1 MNYSPLNFTQLCQAD
16 ELLHNGGLF
25 FAWLH
30 AGHIG
35 IREIMNLTP
44 QASEKPFDV
53 SKLEEKVRQFGDLL
67 GEIIKEQ
74 EGEVVYQT
82 VEKLRKGYIRLR
94 HNDDAAARAE
104 LMGFIDSMDTDLLE
118 KIIRAFNTFYIITNI
133 VEEDFQ
139 HRERRHEV
147 QKAGAKLWKG
157 SARRTILDL
166 KEAGMTAPEL
176 QSLLDQ
182 MRYIP
187 VFTAHP
193 TEARRRTMMDIQRR
207 IFLVIDQLESPYL
220 SGEERESILRHLKV
234 QIQLLWRTNEV
245 RTRKPTVEDEI
256 RYGLYYFRESL
267 FEAIPTLYRY
277 FERATRMAYGWGEV
291 TVPSFLRFGSWIGGD
306 RDGNPFVTPALTRK
320 AIRMQMQVALEE
332 YINRVS
338 QLRTVLSHS
347 SQFITPTTAL
357 SEHLIAEEARLA
369 KTLFSHTQ
377 TTFAQ
382 EPYRRLLSLMQYKL
396 RQTLATVEARLQN
409 ENAPLPA
416 TAYTDVSEFLHE
428 LYLIRDSLRSHNDQV
443 IAGRELKDLIRL
455 VETCG
460 FGLYKL
466 DIRQESTIHSET
478 VAETLKLAGL
488 CNNYLEL
495 PENERMEC
503 LAELILRPRIPM
515 PHRPKLSE
523 KSAETLEIFDSMVEM
538 RTEAGAGIFG
548 AYVISMTHH
557 ASHIMEVMLLARM
570 AGLVGY
576 DENRQLFCNIRI
588 SPLFETIEDLK
599 HITDVL
605 SSLFENET
613 YRTLLHT
620 TDDLQE
626 VMLGYSDSCKDG
638 GILASNW
645 NLYNAQKEVIA
656 LTDRYGVKCRLFH
669 GRGGTVGR
677 GGGPTHE
684 AILAQP
690 PDTVHGQ
697 IKFTEQG
704 EVLATKYS
712 NVETA
717 VYELGV
723 GSTGLLKASLG
734 LLKKRGSYPEEFHRA
749 MHDIAATGEQSYRQL
764 TDWTPGLMDYF
775 YEATPVQEIALLNI
789 GSRPSHRKQTVR
801 DKGSIRAIPWVFGW
815 SQSRHTLPAWYGIG
829 TALSAFRAAHPDN
842 SKLLERMYDEWP
854 AFRSLLSNVQMA
866 LYKAEM
872 DTAHEYAALA
882 SDQDNAQ
889 KIFADIRA
897 EYELTISEVLEIA
910 RLKALMDET
919 PLLQYSLQRRD
930 PYLDPLNHIQITL
943 IRRHRQHVEA
953 TGNTDSP
960 WLPVLL
966 RTINAIAAGMRNT
979 G

>member
-1 MNYSPLNFTQLCQAD
+1 MS
-16 ELLHNGGLF
+16 
-25 FAWLH
+25 
-30 AGHIG
+30 
-35 IREIMNLTP
+35 LTP
-44 QASEKPFDV
+44 QTSEKPFDV
-53 SKLEEKVRQFGDLL
+53 TKLQEKVRQFGDLL

-74 EGEVVYQT
+74 EGEAVYQA
-82 VEKLRKGYIRLR
+82 VEKLRRGYIRLR
-94 HNDDAAARAE
+94 KHDDATTRAE
-104 LMGFIDSMDTDLLE
+104 LMDLIDGLDVKMLE
-118 KIIRAFNTFYIITNI
+118 QVIRAFNTFYLITNI

-139 HRERRHEV
+139 HRERRREV
-147 QKAGAKLWKG
+147 QQASTNLWKG
-157 SARRTILDL
+157 SARHTVF
-166 KEAGMTAPEL
+166 EL
-176 QSLLDQ
+176 QQGGLTANELQFLLDQ

-207 IFLVIDQLESPYL
+207 IFLVIDQMDSPL
-220 SGEERESILRHLKV
+220 MGEDERHSLLRQLKA

-267 FEAIPTLYRY
+267 FDAIPLLYRY
-277 FERATRMAYGWGEV
+277 FERAVRMAYGTGNV

-332 YINRVS
+332 YIKRVS
-338 QLRTVLSHS
+338 ALRTILSHS
-347 SQFITPTTAL
+347 LEFITPTAEFTA
-357 SEHLIAEEARLA
+357 HLAQENARWA
-369 KTLFSHTQ
+369 DRVFADAPV
-377 TTFAQ
+377 TFNQ
-382 EPYRRLLSLMQYKL
+382 EPYRRLLSLMRYKL
-396 RQTLATVEARLQN
+396 RQTLLTVEARLQR
-409 ENAPLPA
+409 ENTPLPA
-416 TAYTDVSEFLHE
+416 TAYTDASEFLYE
-428 LYLIRDSLRSHNDQV
+428 LNLINASLRSHNDHV

-478 VAETLKLAGL
+478 VAEVLHHNGL
-488 CNNYLEL
+488 CHNYLEL
-495 PENERMEC
+495 SEAERME
-503 LAELILRPRIPM
+503 LLGEWVLRPRIPM

-523 KSAETLEIFDSMVEM
+523 RTAETLEIFDSMVEM
-538 RTEAGAGIFG
+538 RIEAGAGIFG
-548 AYVISMTHH
+548 TYVISMTHN
-557 ASHIMEVMLLARM
+557 ASHVMEVMLLARM
-570 AGLVGY
+570 AGLIGY
-576 DENRQLFCNIRI
+576 DAQRQLFCNILV

-599 HITDVL
+599 HISSVL
-605 SSLFENET
+605 TSLLENKT
-613 YRTLLHT
+613 YRTLLEASGN
-620 TDDLQE
+620 LQE

-656 LTDRYGVKCRLFH
+656 LTDAYGVTCRLFH

-677 GGGPTHE
+677 GGGPTHD

-690 PDTVHGQ
+690 PGTVYGQ

-717 VYELGV
+717 AYELSMGA
-723 GSTGLLKASLG
+723 TGLLKASVAG
-734 LLKKRGSYPEEFHRA
+734 LLQKQHSDPEEFHTA
-749 MHDIAATGEQSYRQL
+749 MQAIAAAGEQSYRQL

-789 GSRPSHRKQTVR
+789 GSRPSHRKKTVR

-815 SQSRHTLPAWYGIG
+815 AQSRHTLPAWYGIG
-829 TALSAFRAAHPDN
+829 TALAAFRTAHPDN
-842 SKLLERMYDEWP
+842 GKLLERMYDEWP
-854 AFRSLLSNVQMA
+854 AFRSLLGNVQMA
-866 LYKAEM
+866 MYKAEM
-872 DTAHEYAALA
+872 DTAREYAELA
-882 SDQDNAQ
+882 VDQDNAQ

-897 EYELTISEVLEIA
+897 EYALTTTEVLQVA
-910 RLKALMDET
+910 RMNALMDEA

-943 IRRHRQHVEA
+943 IRRHRQHAQE
-953 TGNTDSP
+953 TGDTDSP